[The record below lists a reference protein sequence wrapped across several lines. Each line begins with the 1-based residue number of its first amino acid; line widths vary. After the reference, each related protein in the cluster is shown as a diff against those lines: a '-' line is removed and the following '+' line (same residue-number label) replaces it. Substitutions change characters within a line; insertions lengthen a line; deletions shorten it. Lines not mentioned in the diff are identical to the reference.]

1 MDEIAVLT
9 IFEIIFNFIGA
20 SFRWIFG
27 NLWRTMTNKP
37 KYAFKEYLNGAKK
50 STEYYDKLLHGT
62 SNVIVGV
69 VVTLLIILMVIML

>member
-1 MDEIAVLT
+1 
-9 IFEIIFNFIGA
+9 
-20 SFRWIFG
+20 
-27 NLWRTMTNKP
+27 MTNKP

-69 VVTLLIILMVIML
+69 VVTLIIILMIIML